1 VVNDESSRMG
11 ILPVR
16 GTSCHAGARRSPA
29 GRGGTPALRVSV
41 PSLRPASP
49 PPNCHFYVA
58 HPHPLPS
65 CLPVS
70 LDIDFA
76 ATYHH
81 GVG

>member
-1 VVNDESSRMG
+1 VVNDS
-11 ILPVR
+11 LP
-16 GTSCHAGARRSPA
+16 GWASCPCEVPLAMRERDAPRQAGAGRPRYVFRS
-29 GRGGTPALRVSV
+29 
-41 PSLRPASP
+41 RPCAP
-49 PPNCHFYVA
+49 PPRRPTVTFMSRN
-58 HPHPLPS
+58 PHPLPS